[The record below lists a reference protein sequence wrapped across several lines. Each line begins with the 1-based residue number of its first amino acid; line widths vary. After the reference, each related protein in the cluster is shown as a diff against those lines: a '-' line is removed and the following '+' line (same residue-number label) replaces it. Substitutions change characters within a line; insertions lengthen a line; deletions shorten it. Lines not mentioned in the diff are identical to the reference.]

1 MKICYF
7 GFYNPQ
13 YIRDRVILE
22 GLRRNGIEIIECREE
37 APGFRGLLNLFL
49 KYRKLSS
56 YDLMIVGSSDR
67 SRSALILAKFLTKKK
82 ILWDAFYSLYDTMVN
97 DRKLARPFGL
107 KALYYWTLDWLGCL
121 LADKILLDTN
131 EHIKYF
137 SQTFRTNEEKFIRIF
152 VGADDRLFFPRNEK
166 RNDKDFLVHF
176 HGKYIPLQGIQHILK
191 AAKILEKEKDIRFR
205 LVGKGQTYDSMRRL
219 GRELGLTNV
228 EFVDRVPYEKIPDL
242 IAEADVS
249 LGIFGDTEKAAR
261 VIPNKIYE
269 AMAMG
274 KPIITADT
282 PGIRELFTDRKNVL
296 LCKVADPE
304 DLAGKILELKND
316 KELRIMIGE
325 EVFKLFAE
333 AGKPEIVIKELLPFL
348 KI

>member
-13 YIRDRVILE
+13 YIRDRVIIE
-22 GLRRNGIEIIECREE
+22 GLRRNGIKIVECHDDML
-37 APGFRGLLNLFL
+37 GLRGLLNLFL
-49 KYRKLSS
+49 KYRRLPS
-56 YDLMIVGSSDR
+56 YDLMIIGSSDH
-67 SRSALILAKFLTKKK
+67 SRSALILAKFMTRRRM
-82 ILWDAFYSLYDTMVN
+82 IWDAHYSLYDMMVN
-97 DRKLARPFGL
+97 DRKLTSSFSL

-137 SQTFRTNEEKFIRIF
+137 SKTFKTDKKKFVRIL
-152 VGADDRLFFPRNEK
+152 VGADDKLFFPRNEK
-166 RNDKDFLVHF
+166 RDDKNFLVHF

-191 AAKILEKEKDIRFR
+191 AAKILEEEKDIRFR

-242 IAEADVS
+242 ITEADVS

-325 EVFKLFAE
+325 EAFKLFAE